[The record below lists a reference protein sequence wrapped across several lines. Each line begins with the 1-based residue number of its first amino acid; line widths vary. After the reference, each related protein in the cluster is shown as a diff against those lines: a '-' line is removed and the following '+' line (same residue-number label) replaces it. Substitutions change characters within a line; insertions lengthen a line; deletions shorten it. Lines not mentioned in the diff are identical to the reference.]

1 MTKIISVLFVLSL
14 VPLSAMARNNDFQ
27 TDKRDVQLILKELR
41 QMKASCAEKKANE
54 RRRMEVNERTS
65 PRRDREGWF

>member
-1 MTKIISVLFVLSL
+1 
-14 VPLSAMARNNDFQ
+14 MARNNDFQ

-54 RRRMEVNERTS
+54 RR
-65 PRRDREGWF
+65 